1 MEAGQLELGNCF
13 LPLEAEQQRPSVG
26 VVEHLEGGQ
35 GELGAVGEVEVGEE
49 GAVEA
54 HHTEEG
60 VGGLGEGQGVLALV
74 PTWVRSLATA
84 GTRVCRVRP

>member
-13 LPLEAEQQRPSVG
+13 LPLEAEQHRPSVG
-26 VVEHLEGGQ
+26 VVKQLEGGQ

-60 VGGLGEGQGVLALV
+60 VGDGGLGEGQGGQAVEQ
-74 PTWVRSLATA
+74 
-84 GTRVCRVRP
+84 GQGHG